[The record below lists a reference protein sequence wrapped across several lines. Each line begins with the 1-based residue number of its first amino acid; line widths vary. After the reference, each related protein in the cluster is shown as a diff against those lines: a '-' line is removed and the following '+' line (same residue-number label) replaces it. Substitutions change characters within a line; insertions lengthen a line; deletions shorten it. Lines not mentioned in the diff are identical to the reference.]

1 MNDERN
7 AGAVGV
13 VLVLLGSNIDRQ
25 RNLPAAIA
33 RLRRHPGWQVTAVSS
48 IYESAAVGGSGE
60 QPIFWNAAVCM
71 KTGMTPS
78 VLRNELR
85 LIEAEMGRRR
95 SADKFGAPSTWT
107 SRCST
112 IWKSKS
118 KAAISPIP
126 TLCATPS
133 GDAVGRDRP
142 KSYSPQQ
149 WANAERHCRNA
160 GSCSANRD

>member
-85 LIEAEMGRRR
+85 LIEAEMGAAAARTSSRR
-95 SADKFGAPSTWT
+95 APSTWT

-126 TLCATPS
+126 TLCATPTW
-133 GDAVGRDRP
+133 RCRWP
-142 KSYSPQQ
+142 RSPQIVFTP
-149 WANAERHCRNA
+149 AMGER
-160 GSCSANRD
+160 